1 MGGKRARLDMER
13 LRASRDSMKL
23 VVAMLAGFI
32 IVAGFVGAV
41 LGNTVKTSL
50 EPDILRGK
58 VVVFF
63 WSQTCP
69 HCLQVLQVWEELEKQ
84 QPLEDMGIRLADIS
98 LQSPSG
104 PQLFQRYGVFK
115 TPTLAYLDNGRLLAM
130 APGPEATD
138 PEGVLDAVKR
148 LVRLAG
154 IGEGGQVGTK
164 PSTAAAFA
172 GAGVA
177 GLFAMFLGLGFL
189 AALSPCSIAVLAA
202 YAVSGRRLN
211 PVACFGAG
219 FTGTLL
225 LAGFVAVLAAMFSSF
240 LTLLPILLAA
250 VVFYAG
256 LVTLLGAGHAVG
268 PGLRIPQSLVC
279 LAYPFIAIQCS
290 LPIVVAGFAGV
301 GAVGSI
307 PAALGF
313 AIGMATPLALA
324 ALSSKAVNR
333 LVSKLES
340 RRGEIVSGLLLIVA
354 SLVIIASWVWGA

>member
-1 MGGKRARLDMER
+1 MRAKRARLDMER
-13 LRASRDSMKL
+13 LRASRDSTKL
-23 VVAMLAGFI
+23 VAAMLIGFI
-32 IVAGFVGAV
+32 IVAGFAGTV
-41 LGNTVKTSL
+41 LGNTVRASL
-50 EPDILRGK
+50 EPDILKGK
-58 VVVFF
+58 VVVLF

-69 HCLQVLQVWEELEKQ
+69 HCLQVLPVWQKLEEQ
-84 QPLEDMGIRLADIS
+84 QPLKSMGIRLADIS

-104 PQLFQRYGVFK
+104 PQLFQRYGVFE

-130 APGPEATD
+130 VPGPETAD

-148 LVRLAG
+148 LVGLAG
-154 IGEGGQVGTK
+154 METGGQVETK
-164 PSTAAAFA
+164 PSTVAAFSEA
-172 GAGVA
+172 GMV

-189 AALSPCSIAVLAA
+189 AAFSPCSIAVLVA
-202 YAVSGRRLN
+202 YAASGRRLN

-225 LAGFVAVLAAMFSSF
+225 LAGFVAILAAMFSSF
-240 LTLLPILLAA
+240 LTLLPLLLAA

-256 LVTLLGAGHAVG
+256 LVTLLGVGHAMG
-268 PGLRIPQSLVC
+268 PSLRVPQSLLC

-307 PAALGF
+307 PAAVGF

-324 ALSSKAVNR
+324 AFSSKAINR
-333 LVSKLES
+333 LVSRLES
-340 RRGEIVSGLLLIVA
+340 RQGEIVSGLLLIVA
-354 SLVIIASWVWGA
+354 ALVIIASWVWGV

>member
-1 MGGKRARLDMER
+1 MKARRARLDIESF
-13 LRASRDSMKL
+13 RASRDSTKL
-23 VVAMLAGFI
+23 VVAML
-32 IVAGFVGAV
+32 VGFVIIAGLAGAV
-41 LGNTVKTSL
+41 LGDTVKASL

-58 VVVFF
+58 VVVLF

-69 HCLQVLQVWEELEKQ
+69 HCLQILRVWEELEEQ
-84 QPLEDMGIRLADIS
+84 QPLKNIGVRLADVC

-104 PQLFQRYGVFK
+104 PQLFQRYGVFE
-115 TPTLAYLDNGRLLAM
+115 TPTLVYLDNGRLKAM
-130 APGPEATD
+130 VPGPEVADPKAILDVVKGLVGLANVEIDSVEIKPATTTILS
-138 PEGVLDAVKR
+138 EAS
-148 LVRLAG
+148 
-154 IGEGGQVGTK
+154 I
-164 PSTAAAFA
+164 
-172 GAGVA
+172 A

-189 AALSPCSIAVLAA
+189 AAFSPCSIAVLVA
-202 YAVSGRRLN
+202 YAVSGRGLN
-211 PVACFGAG
+211 PLACFGAG

-225 LAGFVAVLAAMFSSF
+225 LASFIAFLTATFSSF

-256 LVTLLGAGHAVG
+256 LSTLLRVGHGVG
-268 PGLRIPQSLVC
+268 LSIRVPRSLVC
-279 LAYPFIAIQCS
+279 LAYPFVAIQCS